1 MPELLAIVHFFESY
15 SSVSRKSPLEDIVMP
30 YGSFFLWF
38 LYFSA
43 TAFLG
48 WILESAIK
56 SFSEHR
62 LVNSGFLSGPFIP
75 IYGFGALALA
85 ILSSLL
91 SQAPRMLFWG
101 VMLLVPTIIEYFAS
115 WFMEKLFDIRLW
127 DYYKKPLNLHG
138 RICMLSS
145 FFWAILAIMTIEFI
159 QPFLLM
165 KIKLIDGAVLYYV
178 AGALCMYYIHDTID
192 SVRALVFYKTFV
204 ANLHR
209 LVQRGSM
216 FIPSIDLGTKKLPPE
231 IRRILKPLKAFP
243 QLARELK
250 STLNAI
256 PKSIRTRL
264 EAIIG
269 GKYFH

>member
-1 MPELLAIVHFFESY
+1 
-15 SSVSRKSPLEDIVMP
+15 
-30 YGSFFLWF
+30 
-38 LYFSA
+38 
-43 TAFLG
+43 
-48 WILESAIK
+48 
-56 SFSEHR
+56 
-62 LVNSGFLSGPFIP
+62 
-75 IYGFGALALA
+75 
-85 ILSSLL
+85 
-91 SQAPRMLFWG
+91 
-101 VMLLVPTIIEYFAS
+101 
-115 WFMEKLFDIRLW
+115 MEKIFDIRLW

-138 RICMLSS
+138 RICIIYSL
-145 FFWAILAIMTIEFI
+145 FWAILAIITIEFI

-165 KIKLIDGAVLYYV
+165 KIELIDGAVLYYV
-178 AGALCMYYIHDTID
+178 AGALSMYYVHDTID

-209 LVQRGSM
+209 LAKKGSI

-264 EAIIG
+264 ESIIG